1 MLVSAR
7 PRVFPRGLAVRIGKC
22 VGRQSFAD
30 KALVDP
36 VCRQSIADLLPH
48 RPEKRSDCVSY
59 FNAGN
64 APLRVPM

>member
-36 VCRQSIADLLPH
+36 VCRQRIADLLQLGSATPN
-48 RPEKRSDCVSY
+48 RKM
-59 FNAGN
+59 
-64 APLRVPM
+64 L

>member
-22 VGRQSFAD
+22 VGRRSFAD

-36 VCRQSIADLLPH
+36 VCRQRIADLLQLGSATPN
-48 RPEKRSDCVSY
+48 RKM
-59 FNAGN
+59 
-64 APLRVPM
+64 L